1 MSDVSL
7 EMKER
12 VEAINLKAQKD
23 RHQEVLRK
31 FEDMEL
37 THHQHIEEFRDVI
50 IARNEESVKQVMSK
64 YLQDERNQHRLA
76 EAAKTEAAEKEKR
89 KRDELL
95 RPYNRHSEVRA
106 ALWHVLHQAPWTVI
120 VERSLFEI
128 DVSQQPS
135 PSKSGQF
142 WEKGKYMSYYPI
154 DDSLSDITL
163 VIDWKPMDD
172 PENPLIRWMINTP
185 NSVYYPGQHCGRL
198 ELRYRTPVYA
208 TPRLDVINSRL
219 NIFWESPIFSP
230 IPSINNGLLS
240 STGPLEEKSTP
251 LVLTTALQSIANHLI
266 YGPFSSKLAHHL
278 SWHHMN
284 NQIDKYFDQ
293 ESGSREAEG
302 MRATAFFANAFTRDL
317 EGLENFGEVG
327 LQPDCQQA
335 SLMAIQELTKFYKI
349 EKQIAEDE
357 NFKGGHKAFEELCN
371 QQEWVQEDQKWARRI
386 AELAGFSHLATS
398 AKKSRPATEVI
409 ILWLLKQCSL

>member
-23 RHQEVLRK
+23 RHQEVLKK

-37 THHQHIEEFRDVI
+37 THHQHIEEFWDVI
-50 IARNEESVKQVMSK
+50 IARNEESVKQAMSK
-64 YLQDERNQHRLA
+64 YLQDERNQLRLA
-76 EAAKTEAAEKEKR
+76 EAAKTEAAKKEKR
-89 KRDELL
+89 ERDESS

-120 VERSLFEI
+120 VERSILEI
-128 DVSQQPS
+128 DGFQQPS
-135 PSKSGQF
+135 PSTSGQS
-142 WEKGKYMSYYPI
+142 WEKGKYISHYPI
-154 DDSLSDITL
+154 HDSLSDITL

-172 PENPLIRWMINTP
+172 PENPLIRWVINTP
-185 NSVYYPGQHCGRL
+185 NSIYYPGQHCGRL
-198 ELRYRTPVYA
+198 ELRNRTSIYDKPMFDV
-208 TPRLDVINSRL
+208 LDSRL

-230 IPSINNGLLS
+230 LPSIDSGFLS
-240 STGPLEEKSTP
+240 STGPLEETSTP
-251 LVLTTALQSIANHLI
+251 LVLTKALQSIASHLI
-266 YGPFSSKLAHHL
+266 HGPFQSRFPHHL

-284 NQIDKYFDQ
+284 SEIGRYFDRKP
-293 ESGSREAEG
+293 SSREEEG

-335 SLMAIQELTKFYKI
+335 SVMAIQELAKFYKI
-349 EKQIAEDE
+349 ENQIAEDG
-357 NFKGGHKAFEELCN
+357 NFRDGYKAFEDLHN
-371 QQEWVQEDQKWARRI
+371 QQEWVQEDQKWAQRI
-386 AELAGFSHLATS
+386 AELAGFSNLATA
-398 AKKSRPATEVI
+398 AKQSRPANEVTMA
-409 ILWLLKQCSL
+409 